1 MRRPINT
8 VLFRE
13 KGWLL
18 AASRCRLE
26 HDDLAEWHTRYRMGW
41 WEGSFSVTASCCSSS
56 GFHLH
61 IIRSS
66 GTNPFMTVIHHNP
79 SIMTPMST
87 VMFPES
93 ISGSKQI
100 ARHITNYS
108 IDNFYRTTLHFS
120 EMYIF
125 CSDQE
130 FEIFLDNRPDMA
142 ANLCYLKMVQTV
154 SNYHAACKGGWKLMS
169 HFDTFFRR
177 FHSRNS
183 ASFFSH
189 LLMLFCLGGW
199 VRREIL
205 GEAQTT
211 YPSE

>member
-1 MRRPINT
+1 MTWQNDTRDI
-8 VLFRE
+8 
-13 KGWLL
+13 GWDDGRAALALQLRVAAVVVFICISSVVVVRILLWLWFTTTLQSWPPCLLSCFLSPFL
-18 AASRCRLE
+18 AANKSPDISQIIQLTIFIAPTLSIFPKYRSR
-26 HDDLAEWHTRYRMGW
+26 
-41 WEGSFSVTASCCSSS
+41 
-56 GFHLH
+56 
-61 IIRSS
+61 IRD
-66 GTNPFMTVIHHNP
+66 F
-79 SIMTPMST
+79 
-87 VMFPES
+87 
-93 ISGSKQI
+93 
-100 ARHITNYS
+100 
-108 IDNFYRTTLHFS
+108 
-120 EMYIF
+120 
-125 CSDQE
+125 
-130 FEIFLDNRPDMA
+130 FLDNRPDMA

-154 SNYHAACKGGWKLMS
+154 SNYHTACIGGWKLMS

>member
-1 MRRPINT
+1 
-8 VLFRE
+8 
-13 KGWLL
+13 
-18 AASRCRLE
+18 
-26 HDDLAEWHTRYRMGW
+26 
-41 WEGSFSVTASCCSSS
+41 
-56 GFHLH
+56 
-61 IIRSS
+61 
-66 GTNPFMTVIHHNP
+66 MTVIHHNP

-108 IDNFYRTTLHFS
+108 IDNFYRTHPS
-120 EMYIF
+120 IF
-125 CSDQE
+125 PEYRSRIRD
-130 FEIFLDNRPDMA
+130 FFLDNRPDMA

-154 SNYHAACKGGWKLMS
+154 SNYHTACIGGWKLMS

-189 LLMLFCLGGW
+189 LLMLFCLGG
-199 VRREIL
+199 
-205 GEAQTT
+205 
-211 YPSE
+211 